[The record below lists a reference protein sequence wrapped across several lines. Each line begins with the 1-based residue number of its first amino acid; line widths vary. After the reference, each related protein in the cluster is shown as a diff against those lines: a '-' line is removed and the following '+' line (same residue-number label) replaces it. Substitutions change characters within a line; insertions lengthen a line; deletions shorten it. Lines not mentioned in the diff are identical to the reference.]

1 VLGTLEQLAARIGGR
16 VIGDGNVAVSRIS
29 AIDEAQS
36 DALTFAT
43 TEAYVQAALR
53 SKAGA
58 VLLDETL
65 LPPQSDK
72 PLVAVPNARAAL
84 AQLLAALDRPRKKGP
99 FRHPSAI
106 VDDSATVAA
115 DAYVGAGVVIGAR
128 STVGAGAT
136 LEACAYIG
144 DDVRIGD
151 GVLLY
156 PHAKVMDGC
165 TVGDRSIIHPG
176 AVVGSDGFGFVFVE
190 NHFERIPQ
198 VGNVAIGND
207 VEIGSNTCI
216 DRAQTG
222 TTSIGDGTKID
233 NLCQVGHNC
242 RIGKHSA
249 MAAQVGLAGS
259 TNLGDYVMV
268 GGQVGFIGHITVGSG
283 VKIGGGSVV
292 WSDVPDGAFISGRPA
307 RSHREE
313 LKRQVLFQNLPKLL
327 ARVEALE
334 GKQRE

>member
-1 VLGTLEQLAARIGGR
+1 MLGTLAQLAARIGGR
-16 VIGDGNVAVSRIS
+16 VIGNGDVPISRI
-29 AIDEAQS
+29 AAVDEAHA

-43 TEAYVQAALR
+43 TEAYVQSALR
-53 SKAGA
+53 SKAAA

-65 LPPQSDK
+65 VPQSADK
-72 PLVAVPNARAAL
+72 PLLAVPNARAAL
-84 AQLLAALDRPRKKGP
+84 AQLLAALDRPRKRGP
-99 FRHPSAI
+99 FRHATAV
-106 VDDSATVAA
+106 VDETATVAE
-115 DAYVGAGVVIGAR
+115 DAYLGAHAVIGAR
-128 STVGAGAT
+128 SVIGKGTT
-136 LEACAYIG
+136 IEANAYVG
-144 DDVRIGD
+144 DDVRIGE

-156 PHAKVMDGC
+156 PHAKIMDG
-165 TVGDRSIIHPG
+165 TVIGDRSIVHPG
-176 AVVGSDGFGFVFVE
+176 ATVGSDGFGFVFIE

-198 VGNVAIGND
+198 IGNVVVGND
-207 VEIGSNTCI
+207 VEIGANTCI

-233 NLCQVGHNC
+233 NLVQIGHNC
-242 RIGKHSA
+242 RVGKHSA

-259 TNLGDYVMV
+259 TNVGDYVMV
-268 GGQVGFIGHITVGSG
+268 GGQVGFIGHITVGSR

-292 WSDVPDGAFISGRPA
+292 WHDIPDDAFISGRPA
-307 RSHREE
+307 RPHREE